1 MEQITQIKKEM
12 LALEAQIREAY
23 GRVVYS
29 TKTHEKSAD
38 LCVRKLGRVKI
49 SQIVLSAL
57 TTGGLVT
64 AIFGD
69 SKASHIALI
78 IATILSTALLALNA
92 YMKEVDL
99 GQQAEKHKK
108 TASELWDVR
117 ESYLSILTD
126 LHDGQSDIQESRSK
140 RDKLQARLTAI
151 YEAAPRTLPKAY
163 KEAGIG
169 LKKHEEL
176 TFSDEEIDAFLP
188 SSLRRAKKTSSHNG
202 GE

>member
-1 MEQITQIKKEM
+1 M
-12 LALEAQIREAY
+12 LALEAQIRECF

-29 TKTHEKSAD
+29 TKTHEKCAD
-38 LCVRKLGRVKI
+38 LCVKRLEMVKL

-69 SKASHIALI
+69 PKVSWWALI
-78 IATILSTALLALNA
+78 LTTLVSTVLLIVNS

-126 LHDGQSDIQESRSK
+126 LHDGQIDNEESRNK
-140 RDKLQARLTAI
+140 RDKLQARLAAI
-151 YEAAPRTLPKAY
+151 YASAPRTLPKAY
-163 KEAGIG
+163 EVAGIG
-169 LKKHEEL
+169 LKEKEEL

-188 SSLRRAKKTSSHNG
+188 RSLWRVQDEAPKGDH
-202 GE
+202 